1 MAEGGGASTPGADT
15 GGSKRR
21 RRRRPRRGSAHAAGD
36 AKARAA
42 SRGGDT
48 AGDAPR
54 SSGRTAPGAEPGRTH
69 AGTGQGQK
77 RKPQRKSPRKTQ
89 KKEHQKKEQKKEQ
102 KSQKQRQ
109 KRRGTSGK
117 ASRRPRG
124 APTKREISAG
134 GVVYRRDGDE
144 IEIVLASRRTRRGEL
159 AWGLAKGGIE
169 DNESPEEAAVREVR
183 EETGL
188 LAEIED
194 SLGETRYFY
203 VWEDVRIRK
212 TVHFFLMR
220 HTGGNIDDRDDEMEE
235 IRWFPLERAL
245 KRAAYRGERDVLVRA
260 AEILR

>member
-1 MAEGGGASTPGADT
+1 MAEGGGASTPGADA

-21 RRRRPRRGSAHAAGD
+21 RRRRPRRGSAHTAGG
-36 AKARAA
+36 AKAQRAL
-42 SRGGDT
+42 GGDT

-54 SSGRTAPGAEPGRTH
+54 SSAKTDRAGAEPGRTY
-69 AGTGQGQK
+69 AETGKGQK

-89 KKEHQKKEQKKEQ
+89 KKEQ

-109 KRRGTSGK
+109 KRRGASGK
-117 ASRRPRG
+117 PSRRSRG